1 MFKFKGISSEDMQVV
16 IEEEENFIA
25 RASKRYEITEI
36 EGKDGAIFDE
46 LGYSVVERPMYVQ
59 CLNINKIDD
68 ILAWLDGE
76 GEFEYKGRKTTAR
89 FYSQLDPQRSSCI
102 RIMDTTFIRDPFWY
116 KANEDFQLVKDR
128 KDKKAS
134 GEYIHVEDSSNCRA
148 KIGIGGNSEQETRE
162 GYNLLNFKKW
172 KDNNVSWNLGKNIVY
187 GDNYVSGTSEGT
199 DCYSNT
205 VNEQYRFNCEPNTT
219 YTLFYINDNS
229 IMCRPIAFVYD
240 SESKN
245 IQTLELGLSADNI
258 IIRRFTTSSE
268 AGKMAIRLGTN
279 VDGVNFKFSNIMI
292 LKGIYDKSTIPNYEQ
307 YGAMPSPDYPS
318 EIKTVGSNINLIE
331 ETFEGYN
338 INGNGAFEKANGF
351 DMQIAKLKANVKYTL
366 NSNTYVFGYYN
377 EKPTIASITYDKSR
391 VVLPQSLNTITP
403 TRDGYISFRTDKTDN
418 NKKIKLVEGTEVGEY
433 SKYGQGCVKVTKCN
447 KNLFGKYVT
456 GIWLDTSKK
465 LYLASSTAV
474 GFIARVK
481 PNTTYTIKK
490 KNKGNRFLLTAGK
503 EPVKIGNAFSRLIF
517 ASNHDLTQYT
527 FTTKENEYYIFLG
540 VYIGTDENELVLA
553 VEKTQLECG
562 NKATTCEEHK
572 EQSYIMPVQQEML
585 EGDYFDFDN
594 EEEVHTWNKLVLNGT
609 ESIEKFQYSDNT
621 FLIAKGAKNVNASE
635 ILVKSNMFMGVSYN
649 NRTISRNYII
659 YVEIETGNII
669 FRNTSYSA
677 LADFKTWLKSQY
689 DAGTP
694 VVIYYKLA
702 TPTRLP
708 FTDEQKAV
716 AKELNNART
725 YKNVTNIYSTDETS
739 PIIDLD
745 YFIVTNETIKNE
757 GNIQSRPILR
767 LEKTVS
773 EAVEITINDVR
784 FKYSFSGDKYVD
796 IDCEN
801 KTVEYEQL
809 NRNRNLSIGYDFPKL
824 NIGNNKIIMNDGDC
838 ILKVIRKDRWL

>member
-1 MFKFKGISSEDMQVV
+1 MKT
-16 IEEEENFIA
+16 
-25 RASKRYEITEI
+25 EITA
-36 EGKDGAIFDE
+36 KDNAQD
-46 LGYSVVERPMYVQ
+46 
-59 CLNINKIDD
+59 NKI
-68 ILAWLDGE
+68 L
-76 GEFEYKGRKTTAR
+76 
-89 FYSQLDPQRSSCI
+89 QLQ
-102 RIMDTTFIRDPFWY
+102 TE
-116 KANEDFQLVKDR
+116 KAELEKELKEAQEDFYQNSIR
-128 KDKKAS
+128 GQAS

-456 GIWLDTSKK
+456 GIWFDTSKK

-503 EPVKIGNAFSRLIF
+503 EPVKIDNVFSRLIF

-540 VYIGTDENELVLA
+540 VYIGTDENELALA
-553 VEKTQLECG
+553 VEETQLECG

-594 EEEVHTWNKLVLNGT
+594 EEEVHIFGKKVLTGNENWEAIGT
-609 ESIEKFQYSDNT
+609 NTSGKYRFQTKVDDIAFNADGDTYLEGICDSYKVGTPNTTYLCQESIATVQYYLIIYNEKVNDTVENFK
-621 FLIAKGAKNVNASE
+621 KGLSNKNV
-635 ILVKSNMFMGVSYN
+635 
-649 NRTISRNYII
+649 T
-659 YVEIETGNII
+659 
-669 FRNTSYSA
+669 
-677 LADFKTWLKSQY
+677 
-689 DAGTP
+689 
-694 VVIYYKLA
+694 IYYKLA
-702 TPTRLP
+702 TPTKLK
-708 FTDEQKAV
+708 FTDDQKAV

-725 YKNVTNIYSTDETS
+725 YKNVTNIYSTDEIS
-739 PIIDLD
+739 PILSLD
-745 YFIVTNETIKNE
+745 YAKDLETLLNNTQALAVNNASE
-757 GNIQSRPILR
+757 G
-767 LEKTVS
+767 V
-773 EAVEITINDVR
+773 
-784 FKYSFSGDKYVD
+784 
-796 IDCEN
+796 
-801 KTVEYEQL
+801 
-809 NRNRNLSIGYDFPKL
+809 
-824 NIGNNKIIMNDGDC
+824 
-838 ILKVIRKDRWL
+838 

>member
-1 MFKFKGISSEDMQVV
+1 MSETGNLKLKKHDNPETNTEKFD
-16 IEEEENFIA
+16 IENYLNGNWDKIDENVGEFN
-25 RASKRYEITEI
+25 TEI
-36 EGKDGAIFDE
+36 
-46 LGYSVVERPMYVQ
+46 S
-59 CLNINKIDD
+59 NINSKNTE
-68 ILAWLDGE
+68 LEKELKEA
-76 GEFEYKGRKTTAR
+76 
-89 FYSQLDPQRSSCI
+89 Q
-102 RIMDTTFIRDPFWY
+102 
-116 KANEDFQLVKDR
+116 EDFYQNSIR
-128 KDKKAS
+128 GQAR

-172 KDNNVSWNLGKNIVY
+172 KDNNVSWNLGKSIVY

-268 AGKMAIRLGTN
+268 AGKMAIRLGAN

-318 EIKTVGSNINLIE
+318 EIKTVGSNVNILNLKNTTNTTSNATINEVNENDIIITATSTTYSRVEAKMTLPAGTYSFKGNYE
-331 ETFEGYN
+331 L
-338 INGNGAFEKANGF
+338 INGDTTNLKSSIV
-351 DMQIAKLKANVKYTL
+351 QIAKGTTVFVSGTLQEKTIFTL
-366 NSNTYVFGYYN
+366 NEKTEISIRLLIYTNSTGKVGTKVKFYN
-377 EKPTIASITYDKSR
+377 
-391 VVLPQSLNTITP
+391 L
-403 TRDGYISFRTDKTDN
+403 
-418 NKKIKLVEGTEVGEY
+418 KLVEGTEVGEY
-433 SKYGQGCVKVTKCN
+433 SKFGQGSVKVTKCN

-456 GIWLDTSKK
+456 GIWFDTSKK

-503 EPVKIGNAFSRLIF
+503 EPVKIDNVFSRLIF

-540 VYIGTDENELVLA
+540 VYIGTDENELALA
-553 VEKTQLECG
+553 VEETQLECG

-594 EEEVHTWNKLVLNGT
+594 EEEVHIFGKKVLTGNENWEAIGT
-609 ESIEKFQYSDNT
+609 NTSGKYRFQTKVDDIAFNADGDTYLEGICDSYKVGTPNTTYLCQESIATVQYYLIIYNEKVNDTVENFK
-621 FLIAKGAKNVNASE
+621 KGLSNKNV
-635 ILVKSNMFMGVSYN
+635 
-649 NRTISRNYII
+649 T
-659 YVEIETGNII
+659 
-669 FRNTSYSA
+669 
-677 LADFKTWLKSQY
+677 
-689 DAGTP
+689 
-694 VVIYYKLA
+694 IYYKLA
-702 TPTRLP
+702 TPTRLA

-725 YKNVTNIYSTDETS
+725 YKNVTNITTDS
-739 PIIDLD
+739 KAILDLD
-745 YFIVTNETIKNE
+745 YAKDLETLLNNTQALAVNNASE
-757 GNIQSRPILR
+757 G
-767 LEKTVS
+767 V
-773 EAVEITINDVR
+773 
-784 FKYSFSGDKYVD
+784 
-796 IDCEN
+796 
-801 KTVEYEQL
+801 
-809 NRNRNLSIGYDFPKL
+809 
-824 NIGNNKIIMNDGDC
+824 
-838 ILKVIRKDRWL
+838 